1 MHCRFMRPSN
11 FLDTKADLLTI
22 RGYSVVPNKQVGWN
36 KGVGKK
42 KIWKLI
48 KELDWINKL
57 VGKAK
62 NELVGNFKIFKT
74 FSNYQGLESFL
85 KYSNHQK

>member
-1 MHCRFMRPSN
+1 MAEINGSQKFTTWPKTESYYS
-11 FLDTKADLLTI
+11 
-22 RGYSVVPNKQVGWN
+22 YSVVPNKQVGWN

-62 NELVGNFKIFKT
+62 NELVGNIKIFKT